1 MSRDLHGTTD
11 FERQLHGLL
20 EESVRRVGGH
30 ARSRLNQARQAAIA
44 EAGRRDWRAR
54 LSRALRGA
62 YHWPSMAAGHPAR
75 PSWPGAHRFAIRP
88 LWMPATGAMAAAVL
102 VAFVLWPHAP
112 QGYPAVE
119 ANHTTVED
127 LDLLADRDGMD
138 LMQGGSDG
146 QFYEWA
152 VAQADQGAQPA
163 APGGSA
169 QGKSRGGQGTGADTN
184 QNSG

>member
-11 FERQLHGLL
+11 FERQLHTLL

-44 EAGRRDWRAR
+44 EAGRRSHWRVSLRAVEWFRPR
-54 LSRALRGA
+54 L
-62 YHWPSMAAGHPAR
+62 
-75 PSWPGAHRFAIRP
+75 
-88 LWMPATGAMAAAVL
+88 LWMPATGAVAAAVL

-112 QGYPAVE
+112 PGYPAVE

-138 LMQGGSDG
+138 IMQGGGDG

-152 VAQADQGAQPA
+152 MAQADQGAQPA

-169 QGKSRGGQGTGADTN
+169 QGKNRGGRGAGADTN